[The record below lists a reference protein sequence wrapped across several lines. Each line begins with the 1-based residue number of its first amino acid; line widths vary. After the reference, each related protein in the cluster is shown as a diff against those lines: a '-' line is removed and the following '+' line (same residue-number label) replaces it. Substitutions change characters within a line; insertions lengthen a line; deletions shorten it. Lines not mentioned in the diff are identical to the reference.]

1 MPRLLHPIAGAF
13 FLAAVALPRPGDAA
27 DAAHP
32 LDPGATSGLLT
43 TENPFDGHVPLLN
56 REVPAP
62 SFAFESAAGDRPAPD
77 DGERLSLPAMYG
89 ADTATGHRGHA
100 PAAME

>member
-1 MPRLLHPIAGAF
+1 MPRLLHPVAGAF
-13 FLAAVALPRPGDAA
+13 LLAAAALPRPGNAA
-27 DAAHP
+27 DAAPP
-32 LDPGATSGLLT
+32 LDPTATSGLLT

-77 DGERLSLPAMYG
+77 DGERRSLPAMYS

-100 PAAME
+100 PAPME

>member
-1 MPRLLHPIAGAF
+1 MPRWFHPIVGAF

-32 LDPGATSGLLT
+32 LDPGAASGLLT

-77 DGERLSLPAMYG
+77 EAETRSLPAMHR
-89 ADTATGHRGHA
+89 ADTETGHRGHA

>member
-1 MPRLLHPIAGAF
+1 MPRLLHPVAGAF
-13 FLAAVALPRPGDAA
+13 LLAAAALPRPGNAA
-27 DAAHP
+27 DAAPP
-32 LDPGATSGLLT
+32 LDPTAASGLLT

-77 DGERLSLPAMYG
+77 DGERRSLPAMYS